1 MSLYEINHIRPVIE
15 ESEYCYSDSDRF
27 DWSTM
32 VVVHEYD
39 DESVVFGRERTL
51 DTSSSFKVDL
61 AVRSYQKG
69 NISLGRAAEMAD
81 LPYGKM
87 IETLKARG
95 VPLRFGATVEV
106 AEKRSKKLVDK
117 LKQIRG
123 SSS

>member
-1 MSLYEINHIRPVIE
+1 
-15 ESEYCYSDSDRF
+15 
-27 DWSTM
+27 M